1 MQPGGVKFLDRRGE
15 PAPQVLESHRVSLAQ
30 ASDRPP
36 RPVPFATVATRKLI
50 FAALVCGLAIL
61 LAGGVWLVSSSS
73 SDDDS
78 GIDDL
83 LQMGQPATLGGVTAT
98 VADAQTAGPDAVVI
112 VDMSIATGGPSE
124 VTDLS
129 TGWSLLSPTG
139 AAVTPAPDAQP
150 PATIESCTGG
160 HDNSRCADT
169 LCGVVHPERAD
180 GIVDRVHGG
189 VGARRRARRLAGPM
203 TALPVTSA
211 Q

>member
-1 MQPGGVKFLDRRGE
+1 
-15 PAPQVLESHRVSLAQ
+15 
-30 ASDRPP
+30 
-36 RPVPFATVATRKLI
+36 VATRKLI

-78 GIDDL
+78 EIDDL
-83 LQMGQPATLGGVTAT
+83 LEMGQPATLGGVTAT
-98 VADAQTAGPDAVVI
+98 VADAQTAGADAVVI

-139 AAVTPAPDAQP
+139 AAVTPAPDALP
-150 PATIESCTGG
+150 PATIESCTGATTTPG
-160 HDNSRCADT
+160 APTRCAVSFT
-169 LCGVVHPERAD
+169 LSEPTGSLIGFTAVWERDGERAAWL
-180 GIVDRVHGG
+180 V
-189 VGARRRARRLAGPM
+189 
-203 TALPVTSA
+203 